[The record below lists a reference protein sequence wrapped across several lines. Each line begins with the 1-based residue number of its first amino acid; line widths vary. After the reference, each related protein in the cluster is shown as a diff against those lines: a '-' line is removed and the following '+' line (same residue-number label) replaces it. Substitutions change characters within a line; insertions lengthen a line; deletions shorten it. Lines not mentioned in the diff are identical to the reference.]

1 MRACDS
7 KLKASLVEAMKLE
20 EARIE
25 EEMKSVPEHVFPESF
40 EQKMEDVLQVQKR
53 KIRWMNIRRH
63 AVAVLVVSLLI
74 GGIMIVGSKDLQ
86 ASTLSVDILAWLEE
100 FFTTEKDKANRED
113 NGALFEEEQIGYL
126 PEGFEKVGKFESR
139 MRVYYNYE
147 NTVGEWIRISV
158 TGDKTFLHVDNEKVG
173 YEVHLNNAG
182 YEYTNVSRDD
192 SGAEML
198 IWCDSTGVYYTLT
211 GTVSHEELIKIMNGI
226 SY

>member
-25 EEMKSVPEHVFPESF
+25 EEMKSVPEHVFSESF

-100 FFTTEKDKANRED
+100 FFTTEKGEIQRRDDGIVFK
-113 NGALFEEEQIGYL
+113 EERIGYL
-126 PEGFEKVGKFESR
+126 PEGFEKVGEFESR
-139 MRVYYNYE
+139 MQVYYKYE
-147 NTVGEWIRISV
+147 NELGEWVYISV
-158 TGDKTFLHVDNEKVG
+158 SEDKTSSNVDNVESE
-173 YEVHLNNAG
+173 YEVHVNDIG
-182 YEYTNVSRDD
+182 YEYTSISRDT
-192 SGAEML
+192 SAVEML
-198 IWCDSTGVYYTLT
+198 IWKDSEEIYYTLT
-211 GTVSHEELIKIMNGI
+211 GTVTREELINIMNSI